1 MSIAGDEHEGDIGAS
16 RAATLDGETGCIT
29 RENVGHAPD
38 GETCA
43 RGDHAWTLSSR
54 LPLSPRRDYDRG
66 NRPGGITMKPI
77 NDVQELFRHQR
88 AIRAF
93 TDDDVPDDLVN
104 RVLTAAIHGPS
115 GSNTQPW
122 HFIVIRDRAVK
133 QAISDVYEEARA
145 DAYGGRAGGAGGPR
159 QPLSAAPVLIVA
171 CVKTP
176 ASGQAGFQ
184 TGASI
189 YPSVQNL
196 MLAARALGLGTVLTT
211 LHRRRKARIHEILGI
226 PDNVESAAIIPLGWP
241 DRGSGPNRRPGLER
255 FVMRDRWADKKS

>member
-1 MSIAGDEHEGDIGAS
+1 MQP
-16 RAATLDGETGCIT
+16 IT
-29 RENVGHAPD
+29 
-38 GETCA
+38 
-43 RGDHAWTLSSR
+43 
-54 LPLSPRRDYDRG
+54 
-66 NRPGGITMKPI
+66 
-77 NDVQELFRHQR
+77 DVHELFRHQR
-88 AIRAF
+88 AIRGF
-93 TDDDVPDDLVN
+93 SDRPVPDELVD

-122 HFIVIRDRAVK
+122 HFIVIRDPAVK
-133 QAISDVYEEARA
+133 QAISDAYEEARA
-145 DAYGGRAGGAGGPR
+145 ETYRDRPPATGGPR

-171 CVKTP
+171 CVDTP

-226 PDNVESAAIIPLGWP
+226 PDRVESAAIIPLGWP
-241 DRGSGPNRRPGLER
+241 DREYGPNRRPPLDR
-255 FVMRDRWADKKS
+255 FVMRERWAPRDEAT

>member
-1 MSIAGDEHEGDIGAS
+1 
-16 RAATLDGETGCIT
+16 
-29 RENVGHAPD
+29 
-38 GETCA
+38 
-43 RGDHAWTLSSR
+43 
-54 LPLSPRRDYDRG
+54 
-66 NRPGGITMKPI
+66 MKPVT
-77 NDVQELFRHQR
+77 DVHELFRHQR
-88 AIRAF
+88 AIRTF
-93 TDDDVPDDLVN
+93 TNQDVPDELVH

-122 HFIVIRDRAVK
+122 HFIVIRDPAVK
-133 QAISDVYEEARA
+133 QAISEAYEEARA
-145 DAYGGRAGGAGGPR
+145 AAYPNPGRPAVGGPR
-159 QPLSAAPVLIVA
+159 QPLSAAPVLIVC
-171 CVKTP
+171 CVDTP

-241 DRGSGPNRRPGLER
+241 DREYGPNRRPPVER
-255 FVMRDRWADKKS
+255 FIMRDRWTG